1 MNWKSEAE
9 MVRAKNPKH
18 ILFLCVANS
27 ARSQMAEGIARSLA
41 PSSIKISSA
50 GSKPTTVHPLAIEV
64 LAEINIDIRSQISKS
79 VEMIDSSTVD
89 TVITLC
95 ADEVCP
101 HFPSSAT
108 KLHWALDNPITT
120 IESFRAIRDE
130 LMLRLNYLFKN
141 WNMQKNELI
150 KNAVRENYSLVAGR
164 AQSSG
169 CGCSPSSSCC
179 GPAQKSSKDASIE
192 LGYGHDDIEKVPS
205 ASNMGL
211 GCGNPKTFSSLKK
224 GEIVLD
230 LGSGGGFDCFIA
242 AQEVG
247 DSGLVIGVD
256 MTPAMVSKARLNA
269 DQGQYRNVEFRL
281 GEIEHLPVS
290 DSSIDVIISNCVINL
305 STDKKQVF
313 KEAFRVLK
321 KGGRLAISDV
331 VKTAELPPEVEGQME
346 AYSACVSGAIPI
358 QEIQAILKEVGFVKI
373 KLSPKNESQVFI
385 KNWLPGSN
393 VEDYIQSATI
403 EAVKG

>member
-1 MNWKSEAE
+1 MNWKSQAE
-9 MVRAKNPKH
+9 MVRVKNPKH

-50 GSKPTTVHPLAIEV
+50 GSKPTTVHPLAIKV

-95 ADEVCP
+95 ADEICP
-101 HFPSSAT
+101 HFSGRT
-108 KLHWALDNPITT
+108 MKLHWALDNPTTT

-164 AQSSG
+164 TESSG

-179 GPAQKSSKDASIE
+179 APAQKSSKDASIE

-205 ASNMGL
+205 SSNMGL
-211 GCGNPKTFSSLKK
+211 GCGNPKIFSSLKK

-247 DSGLVIGVD
+247 DTGLVIGVD

-269 DQGQYRNVEFRL
+269 EQGQYRNVEFRL
-281 GEIEHLPVS
+281 GEIEHLPVA

-321 KGGRLAISDV
+321 SGGRLAISDV
-331 VKTAELPPEVEGQME
+331 VKTAELPPEVEDQME
-346 AYSACVSGAIPI
+346 AYSACVSGAIS
-358 QEIQAILKEVGFVKI
+358 IQAIEAILIEIGFVNI
-373 KLSPKNESQVFI
+373 RLSPKRESEVFI
-385 KNWLPGSN
+385 KNWLPNSN
-393 VEDYIQSATI
+393 VADYVQSATI